1 MGPLVKL
8 LAGFVVI
15 GLVVVGSVV
24 GLVINA
30 SGKSGR
36 DVDATCY
43 EMERW

>member
-8 LAGFVVI
+8 LAGGVLAGLLAI
-15 GLVVVGSVV
+15 GSLVV
-24 GLVINA
+24 LVINA
-30 SGKSGR
+30 ASKSER